1 MKTSLLAALRVVA
14 RADSDPMRT
23 VLFESLARRRR
34 SIRLVRWLTHRAL
47 RGRWP
52 AALAVS
58 GYAFLSAR
66 VCLVPP
72 RTPVWALPL
81 FENDRVQ
88 LERVAAGIGA
98 ARVGR
103 SGEGWP
109 SAFAAMRLLSRA
121 IRNGTAWRFVR
132 VSRRLC
138 RRHEFLASCRTAS
151 TLACRMIAAETL
163 PRSGVKAVL
172 VSSDYNAEAVGLVSS
187 ARGAGRATI
196 FVSHA
201 PAHRLSPPLD
211 FTLAILDGEAQLAAY
226 RAKGPVRA
234 RAVFKG
240 VIGTERPLDV
250 EAFARSHPRIGVFLP
265 KEVDGSVLRRVVR
278 EAQHRF
284 APARV
289 LVRWHPNALT
299 RPSLDRVLEDVTGVE
314 ALPTRAPLDEDA
326 RMCHWVL
333 TDRNSSVALSVLKAG
348 VPVATISGLAV
359 FPEEEG
365 DLYGLARDRVVPPA
379 CVSLHELVPADL
391 ARFYGGDWPERFRRH
406 DGRYGQPAG
415 SAEREIAQAVRD
427 LLGPEGL
434 A

>member
-23 VLFESLARRRR
+23 VLFESLARRHARV
-34 SIRLVRWLTHRAL
+34 RLVRWLTHRAL

-58 GYAFLSAR
+58 AYAFLTAR

-88 LERVAAGIGA
+88 IERVAAWIGA

-103 SGEGWP
+103 SGGGWP
-109 SAFAAMRLLSRA
+109 RAVAATRLLARA
-121 IRNGTAWRFVR
+121 LRNGTAWRFVR
-132 VSRRLC
+132 TSRRLC

-151 TLACRMIAAETL
+151 ALACAMVANDTL
-163 PRSGVKAVL
+163 PRSGAKAVF

-187 ARGAGRATI
+187 ARSAGRATI

-201 PAHRLSPPLD
+201 PPHRLSPPLD
-211 FTLAILDGEAQLAAY
+211 FTLAVLDGEAQLAVY

-234 RAVFKG
+234 RVVFKG
-240 VIGTERPLDV
+240 VSGAERPLDV
-250 EAFARSHPRIGVFLP
+250 EAFSRSHPRIGVFLP
-265 KEVDGSVLRRVVR
+265 KEVDGTALRRVVR
-278 EAQHRF
+278 EAQDRF

-299 RPSLDRVLEDVTGVE
+299 RPPLDRVLEDVAGVE
-314 ALPTRAPLDEDA
+314 ALPAGAPLDEDA
-326 RMCHWVL
+326 RVCHWVL
-333 TDRNSSVALSVLKAG
+333 ADRNSSVALSVLKAG
-348 VPVATISGLAV
+348 VPVAMISGLAV
-359 FPEEEG
+359 FPEEEA
-365 DLYGLARDRVVPPA
+365 DLYGLARDKIVPPA

-391 ARFYGGDWPERFRRH
+391 ARFYDGDWRERFRRH

-415 SAEREIAQAVRD
+415 SAEREVAQAVLD
-427 LLGPEGL
+427 LLGPEGR